1 LLGKCLEKA
10 FQENISDPLES
21 ENILAL
27 AWKFQVPQFDQMF
40 QDHQDHDYLPFNLTM
55 AIEINQVYKTLTGKF
70 YKLSSSTKVVF
81 II

>member
-1 LLGKCLEKA
+1 MANLIERFHKTSLADNKTKLLLGKCLEKA

-40 QDHQDHDYLPFNLTM
+40 QDHQDHDYLPFN
-55 AIEINQVYKTLTGKF
+55 
-70 YKLSSSTKVVF
+70 S
-81 II
+81 

>member
-1 LLGKCLEKA
+1 MLEKA

-27 AWKFQVPQFDQMF
+27 AWKFQSSSVWSDVPGPSGSWLFTLYF
-40 QDHQDHDYLPFNLTM
+40 LTM